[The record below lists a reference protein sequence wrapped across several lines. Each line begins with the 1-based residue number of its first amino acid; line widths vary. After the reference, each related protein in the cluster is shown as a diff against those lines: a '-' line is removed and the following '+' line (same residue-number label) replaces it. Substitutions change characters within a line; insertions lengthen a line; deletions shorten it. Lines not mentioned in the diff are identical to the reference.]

1 MPTIPV
7 TRSCGRYGRL
17 RTTYRARRWKYSRRD
32 QFVSIPRFD
41 EWNFVAVAERCEG
54 PAGGTVAKSICS
66 TSIAMIQSKSSD
78 GTNNHFNWLRLPR
91 QCTHRA
97 FTIDPM
103 PDAFHG
109 LNGSVPIFLVFFTG
123 TLLLLRSNLS
133 SIFTSVFVP
142 RKFFRSIST

>member
-1 MPTIPV
+1 MPPSFTRGIFTITLEIDGHNPWREARGLQTGMRTSSSREYTLPTIPV

-78 GTNNHFNWLRLPR
+78 GTNNHFNWLRL
-91 QCTHRA
+91 A
-97 FTIDPM
+97 
-103 PDAFHG
+103 
-109 LNGSVPIFLVFFTG
+109 
-123 TLLLLRSNLS
+123 
-133 SIFTSVFVP
+133 
-142 RKFFRSIST
+142 STAATVHPSCVYD